1 MTAHRLWHWHA
12 HAHVTCL
19 HARLCVCVCAVGN
32 FERAMIT
39 EAEQGEGEGG
49 AHNCQEGTG
58 VLTQLQRLN
67 PQSLPALKFCFP
79 PLRFRGMVQQQRLCF
94 SRTQTHRSADNA
106 PFNTHTHTHTHSV
119 PLSLLLS
126 FYLIASL
133 SLSLSPSLPTL
144 FPPLAVFLC
153 SFLTCIQVRKKQ
165 TKSGWDTCANG
176 EGGGGWER
184 QVKSCSCVSPP
195 CIRMKT

>member
-1 MTAHRLWHWHA
+1 MGDRTQTLALARARARHVLARTA
-12 HAHVTCL
+12 V
-19 HARLCVCVCAVGN
+19 CVCVCAVGN

-106 PFNTHTHTHTHSV
+106 PFNTHTHTHTFCPIVSAV
-119 PLSLLLS
+119 VFLSDC
-126 FYLIASL
+126 L
-133 SLSLSPSLPTL
+133 SLSLPLSLSPHP
-144 FPPLAVFLC
+144 FPPSRCLSLFLPHLHSSAQEADKERVGHLC
-153 SFLTCIQVRKKQ
+153 QWR
-165 TKSGWDTCANG
+165 GWGGVG
-176 EGGGGWER
+176 ETG
-184 QVKSCSCVSPP
+184 
-195 CIRMKT
+195 